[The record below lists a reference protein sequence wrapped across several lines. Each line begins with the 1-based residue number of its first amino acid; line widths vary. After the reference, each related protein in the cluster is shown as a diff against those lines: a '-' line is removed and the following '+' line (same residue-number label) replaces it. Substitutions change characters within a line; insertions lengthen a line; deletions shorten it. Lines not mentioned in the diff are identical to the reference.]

1 MPSKTLKSN
10 PSDVRAS
17 NIRAVFRLL
26 FPSGQ
31 MSRAELGRQ
40 VGLSRM
46 AISEVVAEMVGSH
59 LLREMGMDRR
69 SGRGKRSVM
78 LAVDS
83 EGWRIVSIDLTRRF
97 VIRGALTDLCGRIV
111 DRTEIPCDSVGDV
124 LPETVCDLCERLL
137 AKTDKPILGVGVAVP
152 GIVDD
157 DGMVIRAVNLGWT
170 NVPLKERLEERF
182 HIPAVVCND
191 TNMALLGEC
200 TFGQCSANSMFMS
213 VDEGVGAA
221 VCVNG
226 EIVMGRSCAAGEIGH
241 VVVDPKGP
249 KCVCGKRGC
258 LEALL
263 SAPRL
268 RKRIEAEPETRTA
281 ILAEAGQRLG
291 SALSMSVSLLD
302 LSDISVFGP
311 PEIVGEAFIGAMRE
325 ELESEISADYRQTPL
340 LHRCQQGDDL
350 ILRGQAVAVVRLL
363 IDRIHNDAVAD
374 SSGGSDQ
381 QSASQQTAHSQKG
394 GRPHHEP
401 TDE

>member
-1 MPSKTLKSN
+1 MPSKPLKSD

-17 NIRAVFRLL
+17 NIRAVFSLL

-31 MSRAELGRQ
+31 MSRAELGRR

-46 AISEVVAEMVGSH
+46 AISEVVAEMVDNH
-59 LLREMGMDRR
+59 LLREMGMDSRT
-69 SGRGKRSVM
+69 GRGKRSVM

-83 EGWRIVSIDLTRRF
+83 DGWRIVSIDLTHRF
-97 VIRGALTDLCGRIV
+97 VLRGALTDLCGRIV
-111 DRTEIPCDSVGDV
+111 ERTEIPCDDPGSVQ
-124 LPETVCDLCERLL
+124 PETVCDLCERLL
-137 AKTDKPILGVGVAVP
+137 AETDKPILGLGVAVP
-152 GIVDD
+152 GIVVD
-157 DGMVIRAVNLGWT
+157 DGVVSRSVNLGWT

-191 TNMALLGEC
+191 TNMALLCEC
-200 TFGQCSANSMFMS
+200 TFGQCSDNSMF
-213 VDEGVGAA
+213 VGVNDGVGAA

-226 EIVMGRSCAAGEIGH
+226 EIVMGQHCAGGEIAH

-249 KCVCGKRGC
+249 QCVCGKRGC

-268 RKRIEAEPETRTA
+268 RKRIENEPEARTA

-302 LSDISVFGP
+302 LSDIAVFGP

-325 ELESEISADYRQTPL
+325 ELEAGISADYRSTPV
-340 LHRCQQGDDL
+340 LHRCQQGEDL
-350 ILRGQAVAVVRLL
+350 FLRGQAVAVVKLL
-363 IDRIHNDAVAD
+363 IDRIHNSDLESRVPEKSGRGITGAA
-374 SSGGSDQ
+374 SSQDPSR
-381 QSASQQTAHSQKG
+381 SERRPTAS
-394 GRPHHEP
+394 
-401 TDE
+401 